1 MKLAYKRLL
10 ALVCTFFCLFSFP
23 AGLTPRVSAAV
34 AELEIELSATK
45 VEVGDWVSV
54 TLNFKSSENLAG
66 VYARIT
72 YDQNILEYT
81 GGDAE
86 GGTGSLTISR
96 MEEQAATTLSYTVN
110 FTAKASGDTTIS
122 VVESGMYDQQAQSI
136 GTPTGSRDLRINEQ
150 GTLSSDASLKS
161 LLTSYGVLA
170 PAFSPDVTEYTMTVP
185 NSISSVTLNAEAN
198 DPTAAVQVSGVPE
211 LAVGQNHRQI
221 TVIAPDGTTKVYIV
235 QITREAAEESSQED
249 SKAESSQEEF
259 SKEESSQEESSNQE
273 SKAESSQEESSV
285 EAGIVAFK
293 VDGLTM
299 YLQSVPANAE
309 IPQGFEKASFEYQG
323 SRFEIAQNSDESM
336 RLFYLADFKGE
347 NGAFYL
353 YDAASDTCLN
363 SVPLYIN
370 GHVQMLL
377 DADRGGKVPKGCKL
391 QTAQIDG
398 RPLRVYV
405 AGGLSAAEAREYIV
419 YGLDDTGIHDYYR
432 YAVQSGTL
440 GYYMDA
446 FEEETSNP
454 EESVPENS
462 SRMENSAAAGNSS
475 TGGSSAGGVG
485 DLMKMAP
492 YILLGLV
499 LLVLILVVIIILLVR
514 SYRRRQRIQ
523 DDELQYDQTAVPEPL
538 EKEEAAEPEDPE
550 DIQLDSHAFAQ
561 WKEATQ
567 RIPVMK
573 MTEVQTTTFEAVTG
587 KIPDLE
593 NAQTMPVPSVSVSQE
608 TKIVPPQEAQDAPE
622 TVTEPEEQAQAGEV
636 QKDEYKPL
644 TPEEFFDL

>member
-34 AELEIELSATK
+34 AELDIELSATK

-72 YDQNILEYT
+72 YDQNVLEYT

-96 MEEQAATTLSYTVN
+96 MEEEAATTLSYTVN
-110 FTAKASGDTTIS
+110 FTAKAAGDTTIS

-136 GTPTGSRDLRINEQ
+136 GAPTGSRDLRINEQ

-170 PAFSPDVTEYTMTVP
+170 PAFSPDITEYTMTVP
-185 NSISSVTLNAEAN
+185 NSISSITLNAEAN
-198 DPTAAVQVSGVPE
+198 DPTAAVQVSGVAE

-235 QITREAAEESSQED
+235 QITREAA
-249 SKAESSQEEF
+249 AESSQEE
-259 SKEESSQEESSNQE
+259 SKEESSQEESSQEESSKEE
-273 SKAESSQEESSV
+273 SKAESSQEESSA

-293 VDGLTM
+293 IDGLTM

-309 IPQGFEKASFEYQG
+309 IPQGFEKAPFEYQG
-323 SRFEIAQNSDESM
+323 SRFEIAQNSDQSM

-391 QTAQIDG
+391 QTAQIKG
-398 RPLRVYV
+398 RSIRVYV
-405 AGGLSAAEAREYIV
+405 AGGLSAAEAREFIV

-446 FEEETSNP
+446 FEEDTSSPDESAP
-454 EESVPENS
+454 EDSSRIENS
-462 SRMENSAAAGNSS
+462 TAAGNSS
-475 TGGSSAGGVG
+475 TGGTSAGGVG
-485 DLMKMAP
+485 DLLKMAP

-499 LLVLILVVIIILLVR
+499 LLVLILTIIIILLVR
-514 SYRRRQRIQ
+514 SYRRRQRMQ

-538 EKEEAAEPEDPE
+538 ENEEAAEPEDPE

-567 RIPVMK
+567 RIPVIK

-593 NAQTMPVPSVSVSQE
+593 NAQTMPVPPVSVSQE
-608 TKIVPPQEAQDAPE
+608 TKIVPPQEDQDEPAP
-622 TVTEPEEQAQAGEV
+622 VQEPEEQAQTGEA
-636 QKDEYKPL
+636 QEDEYKPL
-644 TPEEFFDL
+644 TPDEFFDL